1 MNSIEADV
9 GNFLDQVDRSSTFAF
24 VSGVVLGQPY
34 TTMMKYIA
42 PARALEQREGW
53 ALAMVTLRELSSL
66 FIE

>member
-1 MNSIEADV
+1 
-9 GNFLDQVDRSSTFAF
+9 
-24 VSGVVLGQPY
+24 VLGQPY

-53 ALAMVTLRELSSL
+53 ALAMITLRELSSL